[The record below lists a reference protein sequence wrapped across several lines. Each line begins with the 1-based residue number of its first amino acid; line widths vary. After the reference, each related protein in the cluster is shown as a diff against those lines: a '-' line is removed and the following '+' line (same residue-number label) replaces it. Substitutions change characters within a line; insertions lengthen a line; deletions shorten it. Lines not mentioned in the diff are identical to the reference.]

1 MHQLLHR
8 LYERDVRSGSS
19 RRTMV
24 VALAILAAS
33 VCLLL
38 ALSQLPFHEV
48 LSTDGTI
55 EPSHPELVRG
65 EADGTIGRNLLRL
78 GEVYEA
84 DAPILSVVS
93 AGGAE
98 RVYTAPCRCIILR
111 SELLQRFTGTVRAG
125 ELIAEFV
132 DATRLVVRFPVTG
145 RWRSAIA
152 AGDKVHVMDAQGTS
166 RRAIIEQIYPF
177 RPLQPRRG
185 PRREDQL
192 GLEAIASLPGG
203 AALALGSA
211 VTVRFEAPPIALWR
225 FFVNGLG
232 Q

>member
-1 MHQLLHR
+1 VHQLLHR

-33 VCLLL
+33 MCLLL
-38 ALSQLPFHEV
+38 ALSRLPFREV
-48 LSTDGTI
+48 LSTEGVI
-55 EPSHPELVRG
+55 EPGHPELLRG

-84 DAPILSVVS
+84 GAPVLSVVS

-98 RVYTAPCRCIILR
+98 RVYAAPCRCIILR
-111 SELLQRFTGTVRAG
+111 SELLQRFTGSVRAG

-152 AGDKVHVMDAQGTS
+152 AGDKVHVVDAQGTS
-166 RRAIIEQIYPF
+166 REGIIEQIYP
-177 RPLQPRRG
+177 RRG
-185 PRREDQL
+185 DQL

-203 AALALGSA
+203 AALSVGSA
-211 VTVRFEAPPIALWR
+211 VTVRFEAPPVALWR

-232 Q
+232 QS

>member
-8 LYERDVRSGSS
+8 IYERDVRSGSS

-48 LSTDGTI
+48 LSTEGVI
-55 EPSHPELVRG
+55 EPSHPELLRG
-65 EADGTIGRNLLRL
+65 EADGTIGRNVLRL

-84 DAPILSVVS
+84 GAPVLSVVS

-111 SELLQRFTGTVRAG
+111 SELLHRSTGSVRAG

-152 AGDKVHVMDAQGTS
+152 AGDKGHVVVHVVDARGAS
-166 RRAIIEQIYPF
+166 REANIEQIYP
-177 RPLQPRRG
+177 RRG
-185 PRREDQL
+185 DQL
-192 GLEAIASLPGG
+192 GLEAIAALPGG

-211 VTVRFEAPPIALWR
+211 VTVRFEAPPVALWR